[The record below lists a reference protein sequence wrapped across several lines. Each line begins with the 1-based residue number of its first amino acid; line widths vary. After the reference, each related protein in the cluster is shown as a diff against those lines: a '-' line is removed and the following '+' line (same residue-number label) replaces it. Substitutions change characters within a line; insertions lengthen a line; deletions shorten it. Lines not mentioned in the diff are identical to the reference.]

1 MMISG
6 TFRCLYLLFRCIQ
19 CILLSA
25 SLFVLTVLG
34 LYLFGFVFVFY
45 FSIAPWFTF
54 FFSLFTYWISAV
66 YWLAELYTEYWILG
80 DIS

>member
-54 FFSLFTYWISAV
+54 FFHFLHIGYQQYIGWQNYIPNTGF
-66 YWLAELYTEYWILG
+66 
-80 DIS
+80 